1 MLVTLSYK
9 MFITFQQQDDF
20 KLQNDSLLKF
30 SCFIRLRVVSTSCI

>member
-20 KLQNDSLLKF
+20 KLQNHSLLKF
-30 SCFIRLRVVSTSCI
+30 SCFIRLRLVSTSCI